1 MKYVVT
7 RPSAWGSSHKKKK
20 FPAAPG
26 KSLNISSGQKVSLG
40 TLPAAPRHSPSQ
52 LQYKL
57 RASSLP
63 REAQLSAQSCSRPE
77 IRSAEEFSWE
87 AALSSEG
94 WELEGKNPSSHFTG
108 RNNSGRFFTK
118 VNMLTTPLGNRILC
132 SF

>member
-26 KSLNISSGQKVSLG
+26 KSLNISSGQK
-40 TLPAAPRHSPSQ
+40 AAPWHSTSQ
-52 LQYKL
+52 LQYTL

-63 REAQLSAQSCSRPE
+63 PEAQLSAKSCSRPE

-94 WELEGKNPSSHFTG
+94 WELEDKNPSSHFSG

-118 VNMLTTPLGNRILC
+118 VNTLTTPLGIEIIS